1 MKSNMVLEVSFLAGT
16 SIQEAIDEARYFA
29 LKNRLAYVKFDFN
42 GISMSIQPSCSV
54 RATAEAFTKAMKNG
68 DKYVIGVRGDEL

>member
-29 LKNRLAYVKFDFN
+29 LKHNLTYVKFNFN
-42 GISMSIQPSCSV
+42 GISMSIQPYCSV
-54 RATAEAFTKAMKNG
+54 RATAEAFLKAMKNG
-68 DKYVIGVRGDEL
+68 DKYVIGVRGDE

>member
-29 LKNRLAYVKFDFN
+29 LKHNTYVKFNFN
-42 GISMSIQPSCSV
+42 GISMSIQPNCSV
-54 RATAEAFTKAMKNG
+54 RATAEAFLKAVKNG
-68 DKYVIGVRGDEL
+68 DKYVIGVRGDE